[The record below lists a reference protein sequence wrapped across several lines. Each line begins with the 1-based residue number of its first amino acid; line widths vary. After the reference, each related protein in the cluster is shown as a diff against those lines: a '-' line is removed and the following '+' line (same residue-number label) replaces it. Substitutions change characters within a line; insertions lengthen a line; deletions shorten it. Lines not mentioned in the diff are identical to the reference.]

1 MRGRR
6 RRRRD
11 KNMIESG
18 ALFHDRNR
26 YHHRPLPLVSAII
39 AFYHFLLRVYFFFV
53 KPLKSGVSDGF
64 RKADKTPRP
73 IRTIKLEF
81 I

>member
-26 YHHRPLPLVSAII
+26 YHPLPLVSAII
-39 AFYHFLLRVYFFFV
+39 AFYHFLLRVYFFFRQTA
-53 KPLKSGVSDGF
+53 KKRGFDGF